1 MIQGYMILWLREGLK
16 EQHLLE
22 LEIFCNNAKVFT
34 VTFDQFNPSLLN
46 KTFKAYYPQT
56 FQWYIFCNH
65 KTCHIELQCSSLIQ
79 DFLYDIMFL

>member
-56 FQWYIFCNH
+56 FQWYIFSVITRLVTLNFNVH
-65 KTCHIELQCSSLIQ
+65 LSFKIFFMT
-79 DFLYDIMFL
+79 